1 MIGSMTALFLVL
13 AAQDPKGPGPN
24 SSKEPLA
31 KEFSI
36 ERAREFLDS
45 ASLWWQK
52 EKKCLTCH
60 TNVAYLSTGAGYA
73 SKRPAFLAV
82 RKFTEETVSI
92 RWEEPK
98 GVRYHADVL
107 VAAQGLAISDA
118 ETTGKLHPLTRKAL
132 DRMWTLQ
139 RPDGGWNWEKCDWAP
154 LESDDH
160 YGVTVAIMAA
170 VRAPEAYAETPAAR
184 DGLQKARVFLKNN
197 PPTMLHHRAMLLWI
211 SKFADG
217 FVCEADKEKTL
228 TDLLALQRPDGGW
241 ATASLGQ
248 WKRTDDKQQD
258 LETSDGY
265 GTGFVLFLARLSDVP
280 ASDDRLQKGVVW
292 LKTHQRESGRW
303 FTRSL
308 NSDSK
313 HYLTHVGTAFA
324 LAALQECGETEPQE
338 RSKQ

>member
-1 MIGSMTALFLVL
+1 MIEYSAVFLMIL
-13 AAQDPKGPGPN
+13 ATQEPKGPGPN
-24 SSKEPLA
+24 SPKEPIA

-36 ERAREFLDS
+36 ERGREFLDS

-60 TNVAYLSTGAGYA
+60 TNVAYLSTGAVYG
-73 SKRPAFLAV
+73 SKRPAFEAV
-82 RKFTEETVSI
+82 RKFAEETVSV

-160 YGVTVAIMAA
+160 YGVTVAILAA
-170 VRAPEAYAETPAAR
+170 LRAPEDYAATPAAQE
-184 DGLQKARVFLKNN
+184 GLKKARAYLANH

-211 SKFADG
+211 SKYADG
-217 FVCEADKEKTL
+217 FVCEADKERTL

-241 ATASLGQ
+241 ATASLGE
-248 WKRTDDKQQD
+248 WKRTDGKEQD
-258 LETSDGY
+258 LATSDGY
-265 GTGFVLFLARLSDVP
+265 GTGFVLHQARLAEVP
-280 ASDDRLQKGVVW
+280 ASDERLQKGVAW

-308 NSDSK
+308 STDSK
-313 HYLTHVGTAFA
+313 HYLTNVGTAFA
-324 LAALQECGETEPQE
+324 LLALHECGETGT
-338 RSKQ
+338 R